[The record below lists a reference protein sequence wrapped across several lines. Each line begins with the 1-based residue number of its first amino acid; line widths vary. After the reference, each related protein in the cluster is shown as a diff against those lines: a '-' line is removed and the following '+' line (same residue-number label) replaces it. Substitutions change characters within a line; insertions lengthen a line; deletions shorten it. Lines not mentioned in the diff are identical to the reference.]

1 MILDYL
7 FTIGQAASALLLVYG
22 GYLVLVPARRK
33 APALSPRLED
43 ELVLLKHMHTDA

>member
-1 MILDYL
+1 MLEFM
-7 FTIGQAASALLLVYG
+7 FTIGQAASSMLIVYG
-22 GYLVLVPARRK
+22 GYLVLMPARK